1 MNKELVK
8 LTDPTRKLKNQD
20 ILTWKQAESSWR
32 KKVHLHNVMV
42 WNINLII
49 FQLGRQEHYIRNEN
63 ILIYGV
69 LEYIDNHDL
78 VFSSG

>member
-1 MNKELVK
+1 
-8 LTDPTRKLKNQD
+8 
-20 ILTWKQAESSWR
+20 
-32 KKVHLHNVMV
+32 MV

-78 VFSSG
+78 VFSNG